1 MSFMSKVLGVFGFLG
16 ESMFGSMIG
25 ALKSAIPQVRVGVAG
40 TKESRKWFSA
50 ASEKEFHSRR
60 LEDKA
65 RVESLAR
72 LTVAR

>member
-40 TKESRKWFSA
+40 TKESRKLRDDEVS
-50 ASEKEFHSRR
+50 SESGLKVR
-60 LEDKA
+60 
-65 RVESLAR
+65 
-72 LTVAR
+72 